1 MDSSPFDLT
10 NEASNVPN
18 SFTSKKSNITSESVP
33 ENAAESESES
43 ESDSMPSSTSESLEQ
58 KQYTIPPKHG
68 LSQLLKNSKKNN
80 QDNTSSTNSTPTTL
94 ADREENNE
102 QLANQQLNQQES
114 SLNSIETMAKRPK
127 NLAETGLSEQL
138 LLQLLIKHMLISHV
152 VSVRQLADKMA
163 LSGGIIQ
170 SLLDHAKTLN
180 WLENR
185 QSAQNGQMRYAL
197 SKLGSL
203 EAEKAFSQSG
213 YLGVAPVPLQQY
225 SDICCQQTSRN
236 TVVVKE
242 LLQQRFSKLMF
253 SEELIATIGPA
264 LNSSK
269 PILIYGAPGVGKSY
283 LCRHLNLLFGDDV
296 LIPSAIEINN
306 IIIQVYDPQLHVLST
321 SEQQQ
326 QNSAAQL
333 VALAQGYDP
342 RWHLCQRPLLVTGG
356 ELTASMLE
364 VNFDATNRTYK
375 APLQLKANNGILL
388 LDDLGRQ
395 KISPVELFNR
405 WIIPL
410 EERRDFLSL
419 PNGLHFEIPFELI
432 LLFSTNLAPQEL
444 VDDAFLRR
452 LGYKIKFEAL
462 SIELYQELWFKT
474 CQEYKLN
481 CDQSIFNYLVEQRH
495 YIDQKDFLPCL
506 PRDLLSIVSD
516 QIKFN
521 QLAPVVTQALICFAW
536 QHYFVHASES
546 KSSDSR
552 SFDNHNPDSHSSNSH
567 SQHNGPSLAK

>member
-1 MDSSPFDLT
+1 MDSSPFDRT
-10 NEASNVPN
+10 NQAGNLANSAADSVSDSLAS
-18 SFTSKKSNITSESVP
+18 SD
-33 ENAAESESES
+33 
-43 ESDSMPSSTSESLEQ
+43 SDSMAQE
-58 KQYTIPPKHG
+58 KYAIPPKHG
-68 LSQLLKNSKKNN
+68 LSLLLKSSRKNSKKNN
-80 QDNTSSTNSTPTTL
+80 PEKNK
-94 ADREENNE
+94 
-102 QLANQQLNQQES
+102 ES
-114 SLNSIETMAKRPK
+114 SQEQSQQSSSPTLSDNSPSLTIAQDEQALAPMLAIAAMAKRPK
-127 NLAETGLSEQL
+127 TIAETGLSEQL
-138 LLQLLIKHMLISHV
+138 LLQLLIKHMLVDHV

-170 SLLDHAKTLN
+170 NLLDHAKTLN

-185 QSAQNGQMRYAL
+185 QSSKSGQMRYAL
-197 SKLGSL
+197 SGLGNT
-203 EAEKAFSQSG
+203 EAEKAFKQAG
-213 YLGVAPVPLQQY
+213 YLGITPVPLSQY
-225 SDICCQQTSRN
+225 CDICLQQTSRN

-253 SEELIATIGPA
+253 SEELINTIGPA

-283 LCRHLNLLFGDDV
+283 LCRHLNLLFGDEI
-296 LIPSAIEINN
+296 LIPAAIEINN
-306 IIIQVYDPQLHVLST
+306 IIIQVYDPQLHSLS
-321 SEQQQ
+321 SNEQLH
-326 QNSAAQL
+326 NNNDAKL
-333 VALAQGYDP
+333 VALAHGYDP

-356 ELTASMLE
+356 ELTAEMLE

-432 LLFSTNLAPQEL
+432 LLFSTNLAPQDL

-462 SIELYQELWFKT
+462 SIELYQQLWFKT
-474 CQEYKLN
+474 CADYQLD
-481 CDQSIFNYLVEQRH
+481 CHHDIFTYLVEQRH
-495 YIDQKDFLPCL
+495 YVDQKDFLPCL
-506 PRDLLSIVSD
+506 PRDLLSIVCD

-521 QLAPVVTQALICFAW
+521 QLAPVVTQALLCFAW
-536 QHYFVHASES
+536 QHYFVHSYDNS
-546 KSSDSR
+546 SSDNASPNNAKNPNKSNELR
-552 SFDNHNPDSHSSNSH
+552 SE
-567 SQHNGPSLAK
+567 